1 MQKRL
6 ESVTRI
12 GRKIGLSDEKGVV
25 VAVFVALIV
34 VVCTVTVYYCWFAP
48 ISEPY
53 NTISLLDTQ
62 KQAIS
67 YPEVLVA
74 NQNSTFSVYVEIAN
88 HMNKDQN
95 YQVQTKIT
103 KNLPANIPNG
113 VQVDPVNTINLVVP
127 NGQIQQ
133 SLVTVTENEVGFYSV
148 VFELW
153 QENSPGTYTFTQDY
167 TVLNIQVKR

>member
-12 GRKIGLSDEKGVV
+12 GRRIGLNDEKGVA

-34 VVCTVTVYYCWFAP
+34 VACTVTVYYCWFAP
-48 ISEPY
+48 KPEPY
-53 NTISLLDTQ
+53 RTISLLDTQ
-62 KQAIS
+62 KQAID

-74 NQNSTFSVYVEIAN
+74 NQNSTFSVYVEVTN
-88 HMNKDQN
+88 HMNQDLN

-113 VQVDPVNTINLVVP
+113 VQVDPINTINLVVP
-127 NGQIQQ
+127 NGQTQQ
-133 SLVTVTENEVGFYSV
+133 SLVTVTENEVGSYSV

-153 QENSPGTYTFTQDY
+153 QQNSSETYAFTKDY
-167 TVLNIQVKR
+167 TVLNIQVIR